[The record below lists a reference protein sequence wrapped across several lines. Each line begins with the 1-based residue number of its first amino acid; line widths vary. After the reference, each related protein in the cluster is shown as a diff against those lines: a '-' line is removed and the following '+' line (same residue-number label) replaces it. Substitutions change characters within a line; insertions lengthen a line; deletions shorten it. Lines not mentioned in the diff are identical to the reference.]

1 MDASINSLRTDV
13 VVIGWGKGGKAVAA
27 ELGKLG
33 RSVVLVEQ
41 SERMYGGTCPNVGCV
56 PSKGLVHRAA
66 NRRPTDAAREYYE
79 RAVAEVQ
86 ATREF
91 MRVGNYDALNSL
103 DSVTLVIGHASFV
116 DPHTV
121 AVGARNGPVRITAET
136 IVVDTGA
143 EPVIPAIPGLRE
155 SSRAITSTDLIESSA
170 LPERLAILGSGYI
183 GLEFASIY
191 RGFGSDITVLEK
203 ASSILPNE
211 DQEVVAF
218 AINVLED
225 EGIQL
230 LLGADVKELRDADD
244 GATLV
249 YERNGEEHTL
259 ACDALLV
266 ASGRAPASRD
276 LGLDAAGVR
285 VGANGAIEVDEYLR
299 TSQPHIY
306 ALGNVNGSEQH
317 TYISLDD
324 GRIVLDQL
332 VGDGRRST
340 AQRFAVPRA
349 LFINPPFASVG
360 LTEKAAREAGH
371 RVIVASEPV
380 ADIVAMPRAY
390 AVQETRGVMKFVID
404 ADTDDILGAALLS
417 VDAQELINT
426 VALAMRHGVTAA
438 ELRDA
443 IYTHP
448 SSTEAFN
455 DVLATIVRADAPLSS
470 AVPAA

>member
-1 MDASINSLRTDV
+1 MDASTNSLQADV
-13 VVIGWGKGGKAVAA
+13 LVIGWGKGGKVVAA
-27 ELGKLG
+27 ELGKRG

-41 SERMYGGTCPNVGCV
+41 SERMYGGTWPNVGCV

-91 MRVGNYDALNSL
+91 MRVGNFEALSSL
-103 DSVTLVIGHASFV
+103 DSVTLVIGRATFV

-121 AVGARNGPVRITAET
+121 AVGSRNGSVRITAAT
-136 IVVDTGA
+136 ILIDTGA

-155 SSRAITSTDLIESSA
+155 SSRAVTSTDLIESSV
-170 LPERLAILGSGYI
+170 LPDRLAILGAGYI
-183 GLEFASIY
+183 GLEFASFY
-191 RGFGSDITVLEK
+191 RGFGSELTVLEK
-203 ASSILPNE
+203 APDILPNE
-211 DQEVVAF
+211 DEEIVAV
-218 AINVLED
+218 ALGVLED

-230 LLGADVKELRDADD
+230 HLGADVRELRDAGDA
-244 GATLV
+244 ATLV
-249 YERNGEEHTL
+249 YEKNGEEMTL
-259 ACDALLV
+259 AVDTLLV

-276 LGLDAAGVR
+276 LGLEVAGVR
-285 VGANGAIEVDEYLR
+285 VGANGAIEVDEHLR
-299 TSQPHIY
+299 TSQAHIY

-332 VGDGRRST
+332 VGEGRRST
-340 AQRFAVPRA
+340 ADRVAVPRT
-349 LFINPPFASVG
+349 LFITPPFASVG

-371 RVIVASEPV
+371 RVKVASQPV

-390 AVQETRGVMKFVID
+390 AVEDTRGAMKFVID
-404 ADTDDILGAALLS
+404 ADTNDILGAALLS

-426 VALAMRHGVTAA
+426 VALAIRHGVKSA

-455 DVLATIVRADAPLSS
+455 DVLATIVQVDDAV
-470 AVPAA
+470 AVTG